1 MKTHRIV
8 LVLFA
13 VIGIVSSLPS
23 RTRAQAVIAPG
34 TGTSVH
40 GVVAAAF
47 QGKPLVVRVH
57 ADWCAECQTT
67 LPDFHAF
74 AAMYPRKINILDL
87 DVTGGKTL
95 AKAVALAQN
104 AGIGAY
110 YELTKTKPL
119 TVAFIDPKSNT
130 IIAELRGN
138 VDLNDLITAERAV
151 ERSMR
156 SR

>member
-1 MKTHRIV
+1 MKMHRIV
-8 LVLFA
+8 LALSA
-13 VIGIVSSLPS
+13 VIGIVSSFPADA
-23 RTRAQAVIAPG
+23 RARAAIAPG
-34 TGTSVH
+34 TGSSVN

-47 QGKPLVVRVH
+47 QSKPLVVRVH

-74 AAMYPRKINILDL
+74 AAMYLHKINILDL

-95 AKAVALAQN
+95 AKAASLARN

-130 IIAELRGN
+130 IVAELRGN
-138 VDLNDLITAERAV
+138 VDMNDLIKAEHAV

>member
-1 MKTHRIV
+1 MKTHRVV

-13 VIGIVSSLPS
+13 VIGIVSSLRS
-23 RTRAQAVIAPG
+23 GAWAQAVIAPG

-40 GVVAAAF
+40 GVIAKAF

-74 AAMYPRKINILDL
+74 AAMYLRKINILDL

-110 YELTKTKPL
+110 YELSKTKPL

-130 IIAELRGN
+130 IVAELRGN
-138 VDLNDLITAERAV
+138 VDLNDLVTAERAV